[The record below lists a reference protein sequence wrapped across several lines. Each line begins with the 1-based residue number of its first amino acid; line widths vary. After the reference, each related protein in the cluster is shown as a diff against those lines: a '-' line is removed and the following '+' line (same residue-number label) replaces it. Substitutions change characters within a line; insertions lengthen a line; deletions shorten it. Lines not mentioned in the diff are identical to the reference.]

1 MRIKFLTVCFVTM
14 ALYSQVFAQKIQWKN
29 LFDGRSL
36 SGWSQR
42 AGTALYEVQDGKIV
56 GTTVPN
62 SPNSFLATEK
72 TFKDFILEFDF
83 MLEDSTINSGVQF
96 RSHFDASGN
105 NGKGKVF
112 GYQYEFDPTARA
124 WTGGIYDE
132 GRRDWL
138 YPVSQNP
145 KLHNAY
151 KPGVFN
157 SARIECK
164 DNYIRTFLN
173 GMLVSQLVDS
183 LREEGFIALQVH
195 SINNPDQAG
204 KKIYWKNI
212 RIAPLAKVPGT
223 VYPEVAVVNLNP
235 NQLSEWEKN
244 AGYRLLFDGKTSKG
258 WKGAYRKD
266 FPAKGWQISNGILS
280 VQKSEGKESANGGDI
295 VTTEKFSA
303 FDMSFEFRLSEGGNS
318 GVKYFVTLTENN
330 PGSAIGLEYQLLDDK
345 NHPDALLGK
354 NGNRTLSSLY
364 DLIPSSK
371 QPRFF
376 KAPGNWNRG
385 RIVVYPDNRV
395 EHYLNGVKVVEYR
408 RGSPEYRNLVAGSKY
423 KDWKNF
429 GEAEEGHI
437 LLQDHGDKVDFRSLK
452 IRKLK

>member
-1 MRIKFLTVCFVTM
+1 MKFLLVCLVSLVFF
-14 ALYSQVFAQKIQWKN
+14 SQAFTQKMQWTN

-36 SGWSQR
+36 SGWTQR
-42 AGTALYEVQDGKIV
+42 AGTAEYAVLDGKIV

-62 SPNSFLATEK
+62 SPNSFLVTDK
-72 TFKDFILEFDF
+72 TYKDFILEFDF
-83 MLEDSTINSGVQF
+83 MLQDSTINSGVQF
-96 RSHFDASGN
+96 RSHYDASGN

-112 GYQYEFDPTARA
+112 GYQYEFDPTSRA

-145 KLHNAY
+145 KVKNAFRQ
-151 KPGVFN
+151 GEFN

-164 DNYIRTFLN
+164 DNYVRTFLN
-173 GMLVSQLVDS
+173 GMLVSQFVDTM
-183 LREEGFIALQVH
+183 REEGFIALQVH
-195 SINNPDQAG
+195 SVSNPGQVG

-212 RIAPLAKVPGT
+212 RIAPLSRIPGQ
-223 VYPEVAVVNLNP
+223 VYPDVVVVNLNP
-235 NQLSEWEKN
+235 NQLSDWEKK

-266 FPAKGWQISNGILS
+266 FPDKGWQITDGILS
-280 VQKSEGKESANGGDI
+280 VLASQGKESANGGDI
-295 VTTEKFSA
+295 VTNEKFKA
-303 FDMSFEFRLSEGGNS
+303 FDFSFEFRLSEGGNS

-345 NHPDALLGK
+345 KHPDALLGK

-364 DLIPSSK
+364 DLIPSTK

-376 KAPGNWNRG
+376 KGPGSWNRG

-408 RGSPEYRNLVAGSKY
+408 RGSPEYRSLVAGSKY

-429 GEAEEGHI
+429 GEADSGHI
-437 LLQDHGDKVDFRSLK
+437 LLQDHGDRVDFRSLK
-452 IRKLK
+452 IRKLQ